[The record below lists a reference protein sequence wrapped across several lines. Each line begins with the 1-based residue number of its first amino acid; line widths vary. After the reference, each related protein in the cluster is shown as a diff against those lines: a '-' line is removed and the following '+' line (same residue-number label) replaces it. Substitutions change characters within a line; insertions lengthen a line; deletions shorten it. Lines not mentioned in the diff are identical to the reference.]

1 MGRVEEASK
10 VEIGAWCCN
19 VVYTNV
25 DHEVQATLVQSV
37 VGSIQVI
44 SSTEMESQEIIV
56 LRPARQ
62 HLALASKPTHLVHT
76 VEEQCTHP

>member
-1 MGRVEEASK
+1 MGQVEETSK
-10 VEIGAWCCN
+10 FEIGAWCCN

-56 LRPARQ
+56 LRPARL
-62 HLALASKPTHLVHT
+62 HLALASKPTRLVDT
-76 VEEQCTHP
+76 VGEQCTHP